1 MNLIETSAAD
11 AFKQRDAASYDTVSE
26 SFARFTARF
35 SQPIAE
41 RMADMAAL
49 KPSDHVFDVGT
60 GTGVVAL
67 EAARRLGATG
77 RVSAIDLSAGMLAT
91 AERLAAL
98 DSAGKRIAWRSMD
111 AEALTIEDAHV
122 DVVLSLFAL
131 LHFPNPLAALR
142 EMWRVLKPGGQLILA
157 LGSRPSLVTGA
168 GLLHALHTL
177 PQLARRYLGQE
188 LVAPAFL
195 DALVE
200 KYLPKSH
207 ADEHSAL
214 AGHGHSRVESVLML
228 ARQAGFAEIATHWVG
243 YNHKIETPEEFWE
256 LQRTF
261 SSLARK
267 RINEALPAQ
276 ADALREEFMA
286 SCKGV
291 LARGGKLV
299 YPVGV
304 LFIRARKAGQT

>member
-1 MNLIETSAAD
+1 MNLTTDAAD
-11 AFKQRDAASYDTVSE
+11 AFKQRDAASFDEVSE
-26 SFARFTARF
+26 NYARFTARF
-35 SQPIAE
+35 SRAIAI
-41 RMADMAAL
+41 RMADMATL
-49 KPSDHVFDVGT
+49 KPSDHVLDVGT

-77 RVSAIDLSAGMLAT
+77 RVSAVDLSAGMLAT

-98 DSAGKRIAWRSMD
+98 DTAGQRIAWRSMD
-111 AEALTIEDAHV
+111 AEALAFEDSQI

-142 EMWRVLKPGGQLILA
+142 EMRRVLKPDGQLIMA
-157 LGSRPSLVTGA
+157 LGSRPPLASPA
-168 GLLHALHTL
+168 GLLHGLQML
-177 PQLARRYLGQE
+177 PQLARRHLGWE
-188 LVAPAFL
+188 LAAPAFL

-200 KYLPKSH
+200 KNLPKSH
-207 ADEHSAL
+207 ADEQSEL
-214 AGHGHSRVESVLML
+214 ASHGHGRVESVQML
-228 ARQAGFAEIATHWVG
+228 VRQAGFTEIKTDWVG

-256 LQRTF
+256 LQRTH

-276 ADALREEFMA
+276 AAALREEFIA
-286 SCKGV
+286 RCKGV

-304 LFIRARKAGQT
+304 LFIRARKSG

>member
-1 MNLIETSAAD
+1 MKTTAHVAD
-11 AFKQRDAASYDTVSE
+11 AFKQRDATSYDAVSE

-41 RMADMAAL
+41 RMANLAAL
-49 KPSDHVFDVGT
+49 KPSDHVLDVGT

-67 EAARRLGATG
+67 EAARRLSTMGS
-77 RVSAIDLSAGMLAT
+77 VSAIDLSAGMLAT

-98 DSAGKRIAWRSMD
+98 DAAGKRIAWRNMD
-111 AEALTIEDAHV
+111 AEALAFEDAHF

-142 EMWRVLKPGGQLILA
+142 EMQRVLKPGGQLILA
-157 LGSRPSLVTGA
+157 LGSRPPLFSPA
-168 GLLHALHTL
+168 GLLHALQVL
-177 PQLARRYLGQE
+177 PQLVRRRLGWE
-188 LVAPAFL
+188 LAAPVFL

-200 KYLPKSH
+200 EYLPKSH
-207 ADEHSAL
+207 ADEQSAL
-214 AGHGHSRVESVLML
+214 ASHGHGRVESVQML
-228 ARQAGFAEIATHWVG
+228 ARQAGFTDIATDWVG

-267 RINEALPAQ
+267 RINEAPPAQ

-286 SCKGV
+286 SSKGV

-304 LFIRARKAGQT
+304 LFIRARKSGQN